1 MKSVQISENTELLEA
16 RAGSVRRWSAYG
28 AAFGAA
34 ATGAVTLGTLGVV
47 GSLPGPAGLVFGFV
61 LAMGAGGVLG
71 ARWKALV
78 ARDRGWLS
86 LAGWARR
93 FGLQGFCWGALCA
106 AGGTAVAWSA
116 LGLGSRMHLLLW
128 GLMAWAGVAGG
139 LAGAHAVAGPAVGGG
154 GGPPFVCRG
163 GPRDE
168 CAARPVGGALN
179 SIRSSPGRRQ
189 GWFDAGSLLGAI
201 GWGVGHGVSP
211 REDVGGCRK

>member
-47 GSLPGPAGLVFGFV
+47 GSLPGAAGLVFGFV

-139 LAGAHAVAGPAVGGG
+139 LAGALTLG
-154 GGPPFVCRG
+154 
-163 GPRDE
+163 
-168 CAARPVGGALN
+168 
-179 SIRSSPGRRQ
+179 
-189 GWFDAGSLLGAI
+189 LLGTMLVLDLLRGRTPWRALLLAAVV
-201 GWGVGHGVSP
+201 GPLSFAGAALGMSALLALLGVP
-211 REDVGGCRK
+211 

>member
-1 MKSVQISENTELLEA
+1 MQISENTELLEA

-139 LAGAHAVAGPAVGGG
+139 LAGALTLG
-154 GGPPFVCRG
+154 
-163 GPRDE
+163 
-168 CAARPVGGALN
+168 
-179 SIRSSPGRRQ
+179 
-189 GWFDAGSLLGAI
+189 LLGTMLVLDLLRGRTPWRALLLAAVV
-201 GWGVGHGVSP
+201 GPLSFAGAALGMSALLALLGVP
-211 REDVGGCRK
+211 

>member
-1 MKSVQISENTELLEA
+1 VKSVQISENTELLEA

-139 LAGAHAVAGPAVGGG
+139 LAGALTLG
-154 GGPPFVCRG
+154 
-163 GPRDE
+163 
-168 CAARPVGGALN
+168 
-179 SIRSSPGRRQ
+179 
-189 GWFDAGSLLGAI
+189 LLGTMLVLDLLRGRTPWRALLLAAVV
-201 GWGVGHGVSP
+201 GPLSFAGAALGMSALLALLGVP
-211 REDVGGCRK
+211 

>member
-1 MKSVQISENTELLEA
+1 MQISENTELLEA

-47 GSLPGPAGLVFGFV
+47 GSLPGAAGLVFGFV

-139 LAGAHAVAGPAVGGG
+139 LAGALTLG
-154 GGPPFVCRG
+154 
-163 GPRDE
+163 
-168 CAARPVGGALN
+168 
-179 SIRSSPGRRQ
+179 
-189 GWFDAGSLLGAI
+189 LLGTMLVLDLLRGRTPWRALLLAAVV
-201 GWGVGHGVSP
+201 GPLSFAGAALGMSALLALLGVP
-211 REDVGGCRK
+211 

>member
-1 MKSVQISENTELLEA
+1 MQISENTELLEA

-139 LAGAHAVAGPAVGGG
+139 LAGALTLG
-154 GGPPFVCRG
+154 
-163 GPRDE
+163 
-168 CAARPVGGALN
+168 
-179 SIRSSPGRRQ
+179 
-189 GWFDAGSLLGAI
+189 LLGTMLVLDLLRGRTPWRALLLAA
-201 GWGVGHGVSP
+201 GVGPLSFAGAALGMSALLALLGVP
-211 REDVGGCRK
+211 

>member
-139 LAGAHAVAGPAVGGG
+139 LAGALTLG
-154 GGPPFVCRG
+154 
-163 GPRDE
+163 
-168 CAARPVGGALN
+168 
-179 SIRSSPGRRQ
+179 
-189 GWFDAGSLLGAI
+189 LLGTMLVLDLLRGRTPWRALLLAAVV
-201 GWGVGHGVSP
+201 GPLSFAGAALGMSALLALLGVP
-211 REDVGGCRK
+211 

>member
-1 MKSVQISENTELLEA
+1 VKSVQISENTELLEA

-47 GSLPGPAGLVFGFV
+47 GSLPGAAGLVFGFV

-139 LAGAHAVAGPAVGGG
+139 LAGALTLG
-154 GGPPFVCRG
+154 
-163 GPRDE
+163 
-168 CAARPVGGALN
+168 
-179 SIRSSPGRRQ
+179 
-189 GWFDAGSLLGAI
+189 LLGTMLVLDLLRGRTPWRALLLAAVV
-201 GWGVGHGVSP
+201 GPLSFAGAALGMSALLALLGVP
-211 REDVGGCRK
+211 